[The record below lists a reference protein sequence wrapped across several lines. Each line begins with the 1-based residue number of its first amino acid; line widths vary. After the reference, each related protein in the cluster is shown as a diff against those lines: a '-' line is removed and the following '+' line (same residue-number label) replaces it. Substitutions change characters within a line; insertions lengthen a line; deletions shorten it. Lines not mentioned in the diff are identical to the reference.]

1 MKSFVR
7 QASTLGVMVIL
18 GSVAALPMSST
29 NAQDLHHGS
38 HSAEIPVDLE
48 GLAVGIA
55 HGATLGAAVFLA
67 GLAMFVF
74 LVWLPASRDE
84 DTDQRKALSLF
95 CRWMWM
101 LVGLLVV
108 AGLVEIPL
116 YAVRASG
123 EDLSPWLLVEALF
136 GTRVGQLWI
145 ERILLGILTVTV
157 ATYGANLRRRPG
169 YMASLR
175 RSAYR
180 ANLRRSAYSWGA
192 ALAASALLLMTLT
205 QQSHAAADG
214 RFLPFAADWLHVIA
228 ASLWMGGLLGF
239 PILLIGPLRVMSAE
253 RRGKLLD
260 RLVPRFSR
268 VATMAVMSLILTG
281 LVAILLHVPSLSA
294 LINTPYGR
302 FLSIK
307 LWLLIFLLALG
318 AQNLRLRGRGPF
330 SRLVRYEL
338 FLALGIL
345 VATGFLTSL
354 PPADVAQQ
362 EIVNQTIPNPT
373 QDIRQAPIPQPSDK
387 R

>member
-1 MKSFVR
+1 
-7 QASTLGVMVIL
+7 
-18 GSVAALPMSST
+18 
-29 NAQDLHHGS
+29 
-38 HSAEIPVDLE
+38 
-48 GLAVGIA
+48 
-55 HGATLGAAVFLA
+55 
-67 GLAMFVF
+67 
-74 LVWLPASRDE
+74 
-84 DTDQRKALSLF
+84 
-95 CRWMWM
+95 
-101 LVGLLVV
+101 
-108 AGLVEIPL
+108 
-116 YAVRASG
+116 
-123 EDLSPWLLVEALF
+123 
-136 GTRVGQLWI
+136 
-145 ERILLGILTVTV
+145 
-157 ATYGANLRRRPG
+157 
-169 YMASLR
+169 
-175 RSAYR
+175 
-180 ANLRRSAYSWGA
+180 
-192 ALAASALLLMTLT
+192 
-205 QQSHAAADG
+205 
-214 RFLPFAADWLHVIA
+214 
-228 ASLWMGGLLGF
+228 MGGLLGF

-260 RLVPRFSR
+260 RLVPRFSK

-318 AQNLRLRGRGPF
+318 AQNLRLRGRGLF

-354 PPADVAQQ
+354 PPADVGQQ